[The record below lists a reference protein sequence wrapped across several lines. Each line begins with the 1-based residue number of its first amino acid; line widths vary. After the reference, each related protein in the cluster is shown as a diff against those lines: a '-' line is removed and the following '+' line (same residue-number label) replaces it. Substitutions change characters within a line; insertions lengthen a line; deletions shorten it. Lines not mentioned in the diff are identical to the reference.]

1 MAEARSE
8 EDEERLRETGGGR
21 RSSEH
26 SDRNKPDQRHSSQGA
41 LSSIRAVI
49 KRTSA
54 RTSSQSDHQ
63 RERRRP
69 EITILSAE
77 PLPTNSW
84 FPGASGGFPPA
95 PPPAPPTWA
104 AGSATV
110 QLPPPSYEQV
120 IREKSREQN
129 IQPPIPSSSSPISP
143 PSSSPSSAR
152 LSTSSIA
159 TQTDTLSHGPQ
170 SSAARPVRRPPKP
183 PRPSP
188 PVKNRDSLHEQC
200 GGQTD
205 FDDVIDDVT
214 STTPAPTD
222 LTLIDSAS
230 TFPAFIDSASSPM
243 DELMKSHPRPRPR
256 PRSSIIQPE
265 ATIQPMTREVKVQTL
280 VRLKDDTAENV
291 FAGFDDTPSNISS
304 KYLDDLME
312 VFSPDEAPQS
322 QTVDGEENM
331 KPSESR
337 PQPRPRTLKS
347 KTQITAKPSVFE
359 VFDGGDP
366 EVQQN
371 HFRSPPVPAPRP
383 LLNKPAQVLENTPP
397 GQQGAAL
404 MASLSERRNS
414 DDLLLLN
421 KQVFENIPPGQ
432 QGAALMASLSERRNS
447 DDLLLLN
454 EHQSPAQ
461 VLKNTPPGQQGA
473 ELMASLSKRRNSDD
487 LLLLNKHKSPA
498 QDSRPE
504 NTPPGQQRAA
514 LMSSSS
520 ERRNGNEKAANAP
533 AKTPTDRNPGK
544 RPTVPKHSRPPPP
557 VLRKSASTSQVTVD
571 VSSTPETS
579 VPPLP
584 PRPSGNRLLPL
595 RPPPMKVNRPSGSSS
610 STVST
615 DQLPDS
621 RVPKRGP
628 PLPPRP
634 RPGHP
639 LYKRYSRTELKE
651 DLEVQNPEQEE
662 PSEETALHQEEQFLI
677 VLDEADVPETPANT
691 LHDLRHSEVK
701 GQDEAVT
708 EVHLEDATSEKQT
721 QQSTQHRLV
730 VACFAFEGEEAELS
744 FSVGD
749 VITLIEYVNEDW
761 GRGSLNGRIGIFP
774 LSFIQAAEETE
785 ESPGNPALKS
795 PAPPAGVSSKGRAL
809 YDFTAECED
818 ELCLKAGD
826 LVCDLEE
833 MDADWFQGEFGGK
846 RGIVPKNFI
855 QLLQES

>member
-8 EDEERLRETGGGR
+8 DDEERLRETGGGR

-95 PPPAPPTWA
+95 PPPPPPTWA

-129 IQPPIPSSSSPISP
+129 IQPPLPSSPISP
-143 PSSSPSSAR
+143 PTSSPSSASAR

-159 TQTDTLSHGPQ
+159 TQTDTHSHGPQ

-188 PVKNRDSLHEQC
+188 PVQNRDSLHEQC
-200 GGQTD
+200 GVQTD

-214 STTPAPTD
+214 STTSTPTD
-222 LTLIDSAS
+222 LTLIDSAP
-230 TFPAFIDSASSPM
+230 TVPALIDSASSPM
-243 DELMKSHPRPRPR
+243 DKVMISDPRPRPR
-256 PRSSIIQPE
+256 PRSRIIQPE
-265 ATIQPMTREVKVQTL
+265 TTNQPMTREVKVQTL

-322 QTVDGEENM
+322 QMIDGEDDMKTSEN
-331 KPSESR
+331 R

-347 KTQITAKPSVFE
+347 KTQITAKPSVFD

-383 LLNKPAQVLENTPP
+383 HLNKPAQVLENTPP

-421 KQVFENIPPGQ
+421 KHQSPAQVLENTPPGQ
-432 QGAALMASLSERRNS
+432 QGAALTASLSE
-447 DDLLLLN
+447 
-454 EHQSPAQ
+454 
-461 VLKNTPPGQQGA
+461 K
-473 ELMASLSKRRNSDD
+473 RNSDD
-487 LLLLNKHKSPA
+487 LLLLNKHQSPA
-498 QDSRPE
+498 QVLENTPPGQQGAALTASSSERKNSDDLLLLNKHQSPAQESRPE

-514 LMSSSS
+514 LMSSSP
-520 ERRNGNEKAANAP
+520 ERRNGDEKAANTP
-533 AKTPTDRNPGK
+533 AKTPTDRNAGK

-557 VLRKSASTSQVTVD
+557 VLRKSVSTSQMTVD
-571 VSSTPETS
+571 VSSTPEAS

-595 RPPPMKVNRPSGSSS
+595 RPPPIKVNRPAGSSS
-610 STVST
+610 SPIST
-615 DQLPDS
+615 NQLQDS

-639 LYKRYSRTELKE
+639 LYKRYSQRKELTEDEELK
-651 DLEVQNPEQEE
+651 NPDKEQEE
-662 PSEETALHQEEQFLI
+662 PSEKTLHEEEQFLI

-691 LHDLRHSEVK
+691 LRDLRHSEVK
-701 GQDEAVT
+701 GQDEVVS
-708 EVHLEDATSEKQT
+708 EVHLEDATSEK
-721 QQSTQHRLV
+721 
-730 VACFAFEGEEAELS
+730 
-744 FSVGD
+744 
-749 VITLIEYVNEDW
+749 
-761 GRGSLNGRIGIFP
+761 
-774 LSFIQAAEETE
+774 
-785 ESPGNPALKS
+785 
-795 PAPPAGVSSKGRAL
+795 SSK
-809 YDFTAECED
+809 
-818 ELCLKAGD
+818 
-826 LVCDLEE
+826 
-833 MDADWFQGEFGGK
+833 
-846 RGIVPKNFI
+846 
-855 QLLQES
+855 